1 MNISLYKKLHSEGL
15 LSDETLEKVIERH
28 KNPLFSLHWELK
40 TLLYLGVTLL
50 STGLGILIYKNID
63 TIGHQF
69 ILLFIAIICAGSFI
83 YCVKNRN
90 PFSREKVKSPSAF
103 YDYILLLA
111 CLCLLSF
118 LGYLQFQYHVF
129 GDNYGLATFIP
140 MLILFYVAYEF
151 DHIGI
156 LSMAITN
163 LAIWLGATLSPYT
176 MLENGYHTSNPL
188 IAPYLFLGL
197 LLLAAAYLSTHYAF
211 KKHFKFTYQNFG
223 LNISFLA
230 LFTGYFSCY
239 EHSLSFLWLIGVLVL
254 GYFLYTDALKNKSFY
269 FLLLVILYAY
279 TAISSLV
286 VRVLLNIDSEAAFV
300 MGLLYFI
307 GSAIG
312 LILVLIQLNK
322 KIKEI

>member
-1 MNISLYKKLHSEGL
+1 MDTDLYKKLHDQGL
-15 LSDETLEKVIERH
+15 IGSETLEKIEEKH
-28 KNPLFSLHWELK
+28 KTPLFSLHWELK

-69 ILLFIAIICAGSFI
+69 ILLFIAGICASCFV
-83 YCVKNRN
+83 YCVKKRN
-90 PFSREKVKSPSAF
+90 PFNREKVKSPSSF
-103 YDYILLLA
+103 YDYILLLG
-111 CLCLLSF
+111 CLSLLSF

-151 DHIGI
+151 DHIGV

-163 LAIWLGATLSPYT
+163 LAIWLGASITPYT
-176 MLENGYHTSNPL
+176 ILSNGLYSSTPL
-188 IAPYLFLGL
+188 IIPYLFLGL
-197 LLLAAAYLSTHYAF
+197 ILLAAAYLSGHYNF

-230 LFTGYFSCY
+230 LFTGYFSFY
-239 EHSLSFLWLIGVLVL
+239 DNPLSFLWLVAVLIL
-254 GYFLYTDALKNKSFY
+254 GFILYTDALKNKSFY

-279 TAISSLV
+279 TAISTLI
-286 VRVLLNIDSEAAFV
+286 VRVLFNMDSELAFV
-300 MGLLYFI
+300 IGLLYFI

-312 LILVLIQLNK
+312 LIIALIHLNK

>member
-1 MNISLYKKLHSEGL
+1 MNIDLYKKLHTEGL
-15 LSDETLEKVIERH
+15 ISTQTLEKVVEKD

-69 ILLFIAIICAGSFI
+69 ILLFIAAICTGSFF
-83 YCVKNRN
+83 YCVKNRK
-90 PFSREKVKSPSAF
+90 PFSREKVKSPSSF
-103 YDYILLLA
+103 YDYILLLG
-111 CLCLLSF
+111 CLSLLSF

-140 MLILFYVAYEF
+140 MLVLFYVAYEF
-151 DHIGI
+151 DHIGV
-156 LSMAITN
+156 LSMGITN
-163 LAIWLGATLSPYT
+163 LAIWLGATITPFAMLS
-176 MLENGYHTSNPL
+176 NGLYGSNPL
-188 IAPYLFLGL
+188 IIPYLFLGL
-197 LLLAAAYLSTHYAF
+197 LLLAAAYLSERYNF

-223 LNISFLA
+223 VNISFIA
-230 LFTGYFSCY
+230 LFTGYFSFY
-239 EHSLSFLWLIGVLVL
+239 EHPLSFLWLITVLL
-254 GYFLYTDALKNKSFY
+254 LAFILYRDALKNKSFY

-279 TAISSLV
+279 TAISTLV
-286 VRVLLNIDSEAAFV
+286 VRVLFNIDSEAAFV
-300 MGLLYFI
+300 TGLLYFI

-312 LILVLIQLNK
+312 LIIVLIQLNK

>member
-1 MNISLYKKLHSEGL
+1 MNIDLYKKLHAEGL
-15 LSDETLEKVIERH
+15 ISAKTLENVFEKD

-50 STGLGILIYKNID
+50 STGLGVLIYKNID

-69 ILLFIAIICAGSFI
+69 ILLFIAVICVGSFF

-90 PFSREKVKSPSAF
+90 PFSREKVKSPSSF
-103 YDYILLLA
+103 YDYVLLLG
-111 CLCLLSF
+111 CLSLLSF

-129 GDNYGLATFIP
+129 SDNYGLATFIP

-151 DHIGI
+151 DHIGV
-156 LSMAITN
+156 LSMGITN
-163 LAIWLGATLSPYT
+163 LAIWLGATITPFTILS
-176 MLENGYHTSNPL
+176 NGLYSSDPL
-188 IAPYLFLGL
+188 IVPYLFLGL
-197 LLLAAAYLSTHYAF
+197 LLLTAAYLSERYNF

-223 LNISFLA
+223 VNISFIA
-230 LFTGYFSCY
+230 LFTGYFSFY
-239 EHSLSFLWLIGVLVL
+239 EHPLSFLWLITVLIL
-254 GYFLYTDALKNKSFY
+254 AFILYQDALKNKSFY

-279 TAISSLV
+279 AAISTLV
-286 VRVLLNIDSEAAFV
+286 VRVLFNMDSEAAFV

-312 LILVLIQLNK
+312 LIIALIQLNK

>member
-1 MNISLYKKLHSEGL
+1 MDTDLYKKLYNEGL
-15 LSDETLEKVIERH
+15 LNSETLEKITEKH

-69 ILLFIAIICAGSFI
+69 ILLFIAGICAACFV
-83 YCVKNRN
+83 YCVKKRN
-90 PFSREKVKSPSAF
+90 PFSREKVKSPSSF
-103 YDYILLLA
+103 YDYILLLG
-111 CLCLLSF
+111 CLSLLSF

-151 DHIGI
+151 DHIGV

-163 LAIWLGATLSPYT
+163 LAIWLGATVTPFSLLS
-176 MLENGYHTSNPL
+176 NGLYSSHPL
-188 IAPYLFLGL
+188 IIPYLILGL
-197 LLLAAAYLSTHYAF
+197 FLLTAAYLSERYNF

-223 LNISFLA
+223 VNISFIA
-230 LFTGYFSCY
+230 LFTGYFSFY
-239 EHSLSFLWLIGVLVL
+239 ENPLSFLWLITVLIL
-254 GYFLYTDALKNKSFY
+254 AFILYQDALKTKSFY

-279 TAISSLV
+279 TAISTLV
-286 VRVLLNIDSEAAFV
+286 VRILFNIDSEAAFV
-300 MGLLYFI
+300 TGLLYFI

-312 LILVLIQLNK
+312 LIITLIQLNK
-322 KIKEI
+322 KIKQI